1 MRRKECQ
8 TKWPTA
14 VENALVSGI
23 APFHLQFAAKENA
36 IQFLYQ
42 LDELFWVLLT
52 AGGLRKYAPI
62 IDLGLHT

>member
-1 MRRKECQ
+1 
-8 TKWPTA
+8 
-14 VENALVSGI
+14 VENALISGI

-36 IQFLYQ
+36 IQFLYE